1 MDRQVFQ
8 EKFGLLGESDATR
21 QVVSKIMQI
30 SDTEITVLL
39 QGETGVGKDVT
50 ARAIHGTSSRSR
62 KDLVI
67 DNCRAI
73 PEGLIERALFGHETG
88 ACTGDHEAREGYC

>member
-30 SDTEITVLL
+30 SDTDITVLL

-67 DNCRAI
+67 VNCGAI
-73 PEGLIERALFGHETG
+73 PEGIAPQLTITRSFRLRLLVPWM
-88 ACTGDHEAREGYC
+88 ARKD